1 MYNEAWEQ
9 LAYVLHSHSSLS
21 EDWLHIVNFLFPN
34 NSNLRD
40 KYLSI
45 NYATDK
51 HEIKEW
57 IIETMKIFAI
67 PEETIVIKIG
77 IFDTVYQDK
86 ELSALSITG
95 YTDYISNTLNDTES
109 LVYEP
114 KNRYFVPDGLNSF
127 RSITR
132 SEKYD
137 SDFLLWIMSI
147 SYTAVLLKSI
157 ILENNEFPNH
167 IKVVCGYTD
176 GDYIEI
182 PS

>member
-67 PEETIVIKIG
+67 PEETVVIKIG
-77 IFDTVYQDK
+77 IFDAVYQDK
-86 ELSALSITG
+86 EISVLSITG
-95 YTDYISNTLNDTES
+95 YTQDVSNTPDDTEY
-109 LVYEP
+109 LIYEP
-114 KNRYFVPDGLNSF
+114 ENRYFVPDGLNTF
-127 RSITR
+127 RTLIQT
-132 SEKYD
+132 EKGD
-137 SDFLLWIMSI
+137 SDFLLWILPI

-157 ILENNEFPNH
+157 ISENNEFPKQ

-182 PS
+182 SH